1 MVNAQPRTPVPTSL
15 GDLHLLINHFPVILT
30 VVGTAM
36 AVLALITRKR
46 GVWLYATATLFL
58 AGLAAVPTFFTGEP
72 AEDKLEDSWYV
83 TRQAIHA
90 HEEAADLAGWGLVIM
105 GLIAAYA
112 WWRAWRR
119 ETVVVAG
126 AVHTDRGDVPAE
138 AMVRANAGLPVWLRA
153 LVVLSAL
160 VGCVLVYRTASLG
173 GDIVHHSTVLQSTPR
188 PASVPAPPPRGGDN
202 DER

>member
-1 MVNAQPRTPVPTSL
+1 MPTL

-30 VVGTAM
+30 VVGTAI

-58 AGLAAVPTFFTGEP
+58 AGLASVPAFFTGEP
-72 AEDKLEDSWYV
+72 AEEQIEDSWYV
-83 TRQAIHA
+83 TREAIHA
-90 HEEAADLAGWGLVIM
+90 HEEAADFAVWGLAIM

-138 AMVRANAGLPVWLRA
+138 AVVRAHAGLPAWLRG

-160 VGCVLVYRTASLG
+160 VGLVLIYRTASLG

-188 PASVPAPPPRGGDN
+188 PASVPAPPARGGEE

>member
-1 MVNAQPRTPVPTSL
+1 MVNAQLPTPVPTSL

-30 VVGTAM
+30 VVGA
-36 AVLALITRKR
+36 AFALLALFVKKR
-46 GVWLYATATLFL
+46 GVWLYATATLSL
-58 AGLAAVPTFFTGEP
+58 AGLAAVPTFFTGDP
-72 AEDKLEDSWYV
+72 AAEQIKDSWYV

-90 HEEAADLAGWGLVIM
+90 HEDAADFAVWGLVIM

-153 LVVLSAL
+153 LVVISAL
-160 VGCVLVYRTASLG
+160 FGCALVYRTASLG
-173 GDIVHHSTVLQSTPR
+173 GDIVHHSTVLKSTPR
-188 PASVPAPPPRGGDN
+188 PASVPAPARDPGDAG
-202 DER
+202 ER

>member
-1 MVNAQPRTPVPTSL
+1 VPTL

-30 VVGTAM
+30 VVGTAI

-72 AEDKLEDSWYV
+72 AEDQLEDSWYV

-90 HEEAADLAGWGLVIM
+90 HEEAADFAVWGLVIM

-138 AMVRANAGLPVWLRA
+138 ALVRANAGLPAWLRA

-160 VGCVLVYRTASLG
+160 VGCALVYRTASLG
-173 GDIVHHSTVLQSTPR
+173 GAILHHSTVLQSTPR
-188 PASVPAPPPRGGDN
+188 PASVPAPAPDRNAEG
-202 DER
+202 ER

>member
-1 MVNAQPRTPVPTSL
+1 MPTL
-15 GDLHLLINHFPVILT
+15 GDLHLIINHFPVILT
-30 VVGTAM
+30 VVGTAI

-72 AEDKLEDSWYV
+72 AADALEDSWYV

-90 HEEAADLAGWGLVIM
+90 HEEAADFAVWGLVVM

-119 ETVVVAG
+119 ETVLVAG
-126 AVHTDRGDVPAE
+126 AVHTERGDVPAE
-138 AMVRANAGLPVWLRA
+138 AMVRANAGLPGWLRA

-160 VGCVLVYRTASLG
+160 VGCALVYRTASLG

-188 PASVPAPPPRGGDN
+188 PASVPAPPPGRGEEG
-202 DER
+202 ER

>member
-1 MVNAQPRTPVPTSL
+1 MVNAQPPRPVPDIGSF
-15 GDLHLLINHFPVILT
+15 HILINHFPVILT
-30 VVGTAM
+30 VVGA
-36 AVLALITRKR
+36 AVALLALIVRKR

-58 AGLAAVPTFFTGEP
+58 AGVSVIPTFLTGDP
-72 AEDKLEDSWYV
+72 AADDLRNTWYV
-83 TRQAIHA
+83 TRRAIRA
-90 HEEAADLAGWGLVIM
+90 HDDSAEFTLWGLIIM

-153 LVVLSAL
+153 LVVISAL
-160 VGCVLVYRTASLG
+160 FGCALVYRTASLG

-188 PASVPAPPPRGGDN
+188 PASVPAPPPDQRDQ